1 MIQAAR
7 FIYSGGSRLAGTFS
21 ITLLYS
27 SCTMST
33 ALGKKLFIW
42 VEKIIN
48 DLVKGLFPYYNL
60 L

>member
-7 FIYSGGSRLAGTFS
+7 FIYTGGSRLAGTFS
-21 ITLLYS
+21 ITFLYS

-42 VEKIIN
+42 VEKTIN
-48 DLVKGLFPYYNL
+48 DLVKG
-60 L
+60 